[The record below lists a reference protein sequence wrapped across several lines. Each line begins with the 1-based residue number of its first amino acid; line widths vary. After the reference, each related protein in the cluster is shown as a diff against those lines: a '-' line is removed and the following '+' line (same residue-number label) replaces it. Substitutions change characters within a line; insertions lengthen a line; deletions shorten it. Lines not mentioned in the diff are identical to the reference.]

1 MKESQS
7 GFPEFEDEMNATL
20 QAIVPLKL
28 ICLHDILLKLQT
40 VLWFP
45 SKCGGSILVTKLNY
59 VGFSSVNASY
69 NGFLIPELMFCC
81 FFLFMYLIQEP
92 S

>member
-20 QAIVPLKL
+20 QAIVPQKL
-28 ICLHDILLKLQT
+28 ICLDDILLKLQT

-69 NGFLIPELMFCC
+69 NGFLIPELLF